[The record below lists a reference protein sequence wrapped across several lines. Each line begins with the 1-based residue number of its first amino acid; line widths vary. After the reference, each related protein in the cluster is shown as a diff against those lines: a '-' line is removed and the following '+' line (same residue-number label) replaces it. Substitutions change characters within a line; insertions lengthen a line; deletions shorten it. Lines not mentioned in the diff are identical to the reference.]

1 MPNDFNQLR
10 RGKIT
15 FPGGV
20 LMATSVLRGGVVTKF
35 GMTGNRILA
44 EGVRRVD
51 ESGRLRA
58 ITDSLDKESGN
69 GSLSVGEL

>member
-1 MPNDFNQLR
+1 
-10 RGKIT
+10 
-15 FPGGV
+15 
-20 LMATSVLRGGVVTKF
+20 MATSVLRGGVVTKF

-51 ESGRLRA
+51 ESGRLRG